1 MSWER
6 DPLWA
11 KARLYFERAF
21 AESAADPR
29 FGLWC
34 SLALELLARAA
45 LASVSPTLLA
55 EPDREHKFLL
65 LALNRGSEKTPRR
78 SIRTAQV
85 FELCTQLFGN
95 FSKND
100 QIAAMALVNRRND
113 ELHTGASAFDEY
125 PSKLWLTGFYRLCYT
140 LADAMGES
148 LDTLFGADRGKA
160 ARQILDES
168 QDEVKQQVLRTIS
181 EHHKVFELMTE
192 SDRRAAAERAEK
204 EGARLAHERH
214 HRVTCP
220 ACGSVATVQGEPFG
234 QEQVTTNAED
244 GTIEVRQ
251 TISPRTFSC
260 SACELK
266 LKSYAELD
274 AAQLGGHYTR
284 TTTYSPEDYYG
295 LIDPESVDEE
305 KIINAWLEEQA
316 ADAEYDNE

>member
-21 AESAADPR
+21 AESPDDPR

-55 EPDREHKFLL
+55 EPDRDHKFLL
-65 LALNRGSEKTPRR
+65 HALNRGSEKTPRR
-78 SIRTAQV
+78 SISTSQV
-85 FELCTQLFGN
+85 FDLCAKLFDD
-95 FSKND
+95 FSKED

-113 ELHTGASAFDEY
+113 ELHTGTSAFDEY
-125 PSKLWLTGFYRLCYT
+125 PSKLWLTGFYRICWA

-148 LDTLFGADRGKA
+148 LDTLFGAEEGKA
-160 ARQILDES
+160 ARQMLDET
-168 QDEVKQQVLRTIS
+168 QEEVKKQVLNTIS
-181 EHHKVFELMTE
+181 AHREVFSLKPEP
-192 SDRRAAAERAEK
+192 DRRAAAEFSEK
-204 EGARLAHERH
+204 EGDRLAHERH

-220 ACGSVATVQGEPFG
+220 TCGSVATVQGEPFG
-234 QEQVTTNAED
+234 QEHVTHTDD
-244 GTIEVRQ
+244 GIIEVRQ
-251 TISPRTFSC
+251 TISPRTFAC
-260 SACELK
+260 SACGLK

-284 TTTYSPEDYYG
+284 TTEYTPEDYYG
-295 LIDPESVDEE
+295 LVDPKTVDEE
-305 KIINAWLEEQA
+305 KIIETYLEGLASDA
-316 ADAEYDNE
+316 AFDNE